1 MDMAMLKWA
10 IRLLLVAVV
19 CHPPVLAA
27 QEGEEM
33 EGLPIMV
40 GADEE
45 GALVDEFAFLME
57 EDVVESAAKHKQ
69 EIGMSPSAIT
79 VITRQDIEASGAN
92 TIPDLLRMVPGMDVV
107 VAAPGAQAITA
118 RVYWSEE
125 NIAYLVLVD
134 GRDATLEQLGQPVWG
149 VQPILLEDIERIEI
163 IRGPGSSLYGANAMS
178 GVVSI
183 TTRSI
188 PKRTSAW
195 ARVIG
200 GEAGMISA
208 ATRASIRVGDWGFS
222 LNGEVSHMGAFAD
235 PRIFGLGTH
244 KLRGVAEYR
253 FSETRRLMIDAGLAD
268 AEGPYTTGTGTLDAK
283 MSLATLR
290 AAYQSKSIRGHLY
303 WTYSTFDG
311 RIEAPLE
318 FGGIHLAEFG
328 PAGMNANT
336 VDGEVQWT
344 LPEFWERLLVI
355 VGASSR
361 LSWVQSDDML
371 DGKTYADITS
381 PDYRKPGID
390 HFEARAG
397 GFVHAEVA
405 PTEVITITGSARVD
419 YNNITGVFFSPR
431 LAAVLKPGEGN
442 YLRLGVA
449 RAFRKPAFQETH
461 LHMAVAFPDDSPITG
476 PAQDNFQEFM
486 SRVIGNSG
494 LKDEKLLSLE
504 IGYLGRFLDGRL
516 NISLDGYFNQ
526 YRNII
531 EMASNVVADAQGLP
545 DLELSSYHYE
555 NIGRDLDIFGAEL
568 AVRYEVS
575 RHLYLRASWSHREIY
590 SYEID
595 GIEDRNPKNLV
606 VLGGRFNLD
615 SGLIGSLYI
624 HTRSEF
630 IDLGVE
636 NPAGILAGGVTR
648 HMDNMALVLAKLG
661 WKWEPGA
668 GVAIEIGAKLFLP
681 VSFSEP
687 YFRAFEKGGGVTA
700 TGRRYGGFELARVVT
715 GYLQGSF

>member
-1 MDMAMLKWA
+1 MHVPFWQS
-10 IRLLLVAVV
+10 LLLL
-19 CHPPVLAA
+19 CLLAWPLESGA
-27 QEGEEM
+27 DQEGEEYPKLAYADD
-33 EGLPIMV
+33 EVGLI
-40 GADEE
+40 
-45 GALVDEFAFLME
+45 DEFAFLME
-57 EDVVESAAKHKQ
+57 EDIVESAARHKQ

-107 VAAPGAQAITA
+107 VAAPGLRAITA
-118 RVYWSEE
+118 RMYWSEE
-125 NIAYLVLVD
+125 NIHYLVLID
-134 GRDATLEQLGQPVWG
+134 GRDSTLEQLGQQVWG
-149 VQPILLEDIERIEI
+149 VQPIMLEDIERIEI

-188 PKRTSAW
+188 PQKTSAW

-200 GEAGMISA
+200 GEAGMMSVA
-208 ATRASIRVGDWGFS
+208 ARGSIRAGEWGFS
-222 LNGEVSHMGAFAD
+222 LNGEVRRMGAFTD
-235 PRIFGLGTH
+235 PRILGLETY
-244 KLRGVAEYR
+244 KLRSVAEYR
-253 FSETRRLMIDAGLAD
+253 FSETRRLMIDGGFANAT
-268 AEGPYTTGTGTLDAK
+268 GPYTTATGTLDAE

-290 AAYQSKSIRGHLY
+290 LAYQSDSVRGHLY
-303 WTYSTFDG
+303 WSYAPFEGS
-311 RIEAPLE
+311 IKAPLM
-318 FGGIHLAEFG
+318 FGGIRLAEFA
-328 PAGMNANT
+328 PTGMSAHT
-336 VDGEVQWT
+336 VDGEAQWT
-344 LPEFWERLLVI
+344 LPEFWERLLII

-361 LSWVQSDDML
+361 MSWVQSDDLL
-371 DGKTYADITS
+371 DGDTYADITS
-381 PDYRKPGID
+381 PDYHKPGIE

-405 PTEVITITGSARVD
+405 PTEVITITGSARID
-419 YNNITGVFFSPR
+419 YNTITGAFFSPR

-461 LHMAVAFPDDSPITG
+461 LHMAVVFPDDSPVTG
-476 PAQDNFQEFM
+476 PAQGNFQEFM
-486 SRVIGNSG
+486 SRVIGNPD
-494 LKDEKLLSLE
+494 LKDEKILSLE
-504 IGYLGRFLDGRL
+504 IGYLGRFIDGRL
-516 NISLDGYFNQ
+516 NISLDVYFNQ
-526 YRNII
+526 YRNMVEMHSDII
-531 EMASNVVADAQGLP
+531 PDAQGLP
-545 DLELSSYHYE
+545 DLDLSSYKYG

-575 RHLYLRASWSHREIY
+575 KHLYLRASWAHREAY
-590 SYEID
+590 SYSID
-595 GIEDRNPKNLV
+595 GVEDRSPKNLV

-630 IDLGVE
+630 EDHGVE
-636 NPAGILAGGVTR
+636 NPAGMLAPMINQ

-668 GVAIEIGAKLFLP
+668 GVVMEIGAKLFLP

-687 YFRAFEKGGGVTA
+687 YFRAFEKSGGVTLS
-700 TGRRYGGFELARVVT
+700 GRLYGGFELARVVS